1 MSGKRS
7 ALISQHADNIVLS
20 YRKELQTAL
29 CRYITDTLT
38 YIHTVTGFCEGF
50 SKWLLW
56 TETELDTLMD
66 IKDGIDAL
74 DLKITHVYNSEE
86 KCTAFLKFMKNKV
99 SADSRRE
106 KLEKEL
112 TEVLEYVLRGQEKLQ
127 PFLDAVEKLA
137 VTSLQVF
144 GENQELHL
152 PEGIRL
158 EHIQSVIS
166 AAQQICPLLL
176 EFKRDSK
183 VFFLP
188 KLENVDVLAYQ
199 LDRYIVTS
207 QKIHEKLEESAI
219 NDIWLKSTKAVVDLN
234 VDSSEAGIQSML
246 HHIYLLEEIRMNPD
260 FRMVFM
266 FMEKAGEDFI
276 SKFEEHQPRML
287 KFLDELEQCAVQLD
301 KMSKGSKISSV
312 AGSSA
317 GVIGGVLSIVGLAL
331 IPVTAGA
338 SLALTMTGVG
348 LGITSGLNSAVT
360 TGAEMKV
367 NHKHQTKA
375 GEVFKNFMEDVQSLQ
390 DCLQK
395 VTDQRVCGIETS
407 KVEMAV
413 GVSRIASK
421 VWTVGKG
428 TFDLVTDATS
438 AAKVF
443 PSAGKV
449 LAQEGKAL
457 RNASRL
463 ASDIPDI
470 GEAALKGSLALSKT
484 SRGGF
489 IALNALFLGMDI
501 FFIYRDGTSLAKGCE
516 AKVSQVIRARAA
528 LWSSE
533 IDSWQKICDSLKK
546 GLRKSEKNKGILESP
561 FYPETTS

>member
-1 MSGKRS
+1 
-7 ALISQHADNIVLS
+7 
-20 YRKELQTAL
+20 
-29 CRYITDTLT
+29 
-38 YIHTVTGFCEGF
+38 
-50 SKWLLW
+50 
-56 TETELDTLMD
+56 MD

>member
-1 MSGKRS
+1 MSGK
-7 ALISQHADNIVLS
+7 
-20 YRKELQTAL
+20 RKELQTAL

-74 DLKITHVYNSEE
+74 DLKITHVYNLEE
-86 KCTAFLKFMKNKV
+86 KCTAFLKFIKNKV

-137 VTSLQVF
+137 VTSQQVF

-183 VFFLP
+183 VFFRP

-234 VDSSEAGIQSML
+234 VDLSEAGIQSML
-246 HHIYLLEEIRMNPD
+246 HHIYLLEEIRMDPN

-266 FMEKAGEDFI
+266 FKEKAGEDFI

-317 GVIGGVLSIVGLAL
+317 GAIGGVLSIVGLAL

-348 LGITSGLNSAVT
+348 LGITSGLNSIVT

-375 GEVFKNFMEDVQSLQ
+375 GEVFKNFMEDVQILQ
-390 DCLQK
+390 DCLQN

>member
-1 MSGKRS
+1 
-7 ALISQHADNIVLS
+7 
-20 YRKELQTAL
+20 
-29 CRYITDTLT
+29 
-38 YIHTVTGFCEGF
+38 
-50 SKWLLW
+50 
-56 TETELDTLMD
+56 MD
-66 IKDGIDAL
+66 P
-74 DLKITHVYNSEE
+74 N
-86 KCTAFLKFMKNKV
+86 
-99 SADSRRE
+99 
-106 KLEKEL
+106 
-112 TEVLEYVLRGQEKLQ
+112 
-127 PFLDAVEKLA
+127 
-137 VTSLQVF
+137 
-144 GENQELHL
+144 
-152 PEGIRL
+152 
-158 EHIQSVIS
+158 
-166 AAQQICPLLL
+166 
-176 EFKRDSK
+176 
-183 VFFLP
+183 
-188 KLENVDVLAYQ
+188 
-199 LDRYIVTS
+199 
-207 QKIHEKLEESAI
+207 
-219 NDIWLKSTKAVVDLN
+219 
-234 VDSSEAGIQSML
+234 
-246 HHIYLLEEIRMNPD
+246 

-266 FMEKAGEDFI
+266 FKEKAGEDFI

-317 GVIGGVLSIVGLAL
+317 GAIGGVLSIVGLAL

-413 GVSRIASK
+413 GVRRIASK

-428 TFDLVTDATS
+428 IFDLVTDATS

-484 SRGGF
+484 SRAGF

-516 AKVSQVIRARAA
+516 AKVSQVIQARAA

>member
-1 MSGKRS
+1 
-7 ALISQHADNIVLS
+7 
-20 YRKELQTAL
+20 
-29 CRYITDTLT
+29 
-38 YIHTVTGFCEGF
+38 
-50 SKWLLW
+50 
-56 TETELDTLMD
+56 MD
-66 IKDGIDAL
+66 
-74 DLKITHVYNSEE
+74 
-86 KCTAFLKFMKNKV
+86 
-99 SADSRRE
+99 
-106 KLEKEL
+106 
-112 TEVLEYVLRGQEKLQ
+112 
-127 PFLDAVEKLA
+127 
-137 VTSLQVF
+137 
-144 GENQELHL
+144 
-152 PEGIRL
+152 
-158 EHIQSVIS
+158 
-166 AAQQICPLLL
+166 
-176 EFKRDSK
+176 
-183 VFFLP
+183 
-188 KLENVDVLAYQ
+188 
-199 LDRYIVTS
+199 
-207 QKIHEKLEESAI
+207 
-219 NDIWLKSTKAVVDLN
+219 
-234 VDSSEAGIQSML
+234 
-246 HHIYLLEEIRMNPD
+246 PD

-317 GVIGGVLSIVGLAL
+317 GAIGGVLSIVGLAL

-470 GEAALKGSLALSKT
+470 GEAALKGSLALSQRHQGVG
-484 SRGGF
+484 SSLSM
-489 IALNALFLGMDI
+489 IS
-501 FFIYRDGTSLAKGCE
+501 SLAW
-516 AKVSQVIRARAA
+516 IF
-528 LWSSE
+528 SSSTE
-533 IDSWQKICDSLKK
+533 TAPVWQKAVRQKFPRSSK
-546 GLRKSEKNKGILESP
+546 
-561 FYPETTS
+561 PELHFGAQRSTHGRRFVTL

>member
-1 MSGKRS
+1 
-7 ALISQHADNIVLS
+7 ISS
-20 YRKELQTAL
+20 ELQTAL

-38 YIHTVTGFCEGF
+38 YIHTVTGFCERF

-66 IKDGIDAL
+66 IKD
-74 DLKITHVYNSEE
+74 
-86 KCTAFLKFMKNKV
+86 V

-106 KLEKEL
+106 KLEKKL
-112 TEVLEYVLRGQEKLQ
+112 TEVLEHILRGQAKLE

-144 GENQELHL
+144 KENQELYL
-152 PEGIRL
+152 PEGISL

-207 QKIHEKLEESAI
+207 QKIHEKLEES
-219 NDIWLKSTKAVVDLN
+219 TKAVVDLN
-234 VDSSEAGIQSML
+234 VDLSEAGIQSML
-246 HHIYLLEEIRMNPD
+246 HHIYLLEEIRMDPN
-260 FRMVFM
+260 FRMVFT
-266 FMEKAGEDFI
+266 FKEKAGENFI
-276 SKFEEHQPRML
+276 SMFEEHQPRIL
-287 KFLDELEQCAVQLD
+287 EFLNELEQCAVQLD

-317 GVIGGVLSIVGLAL
+317 GAIGGVLSIVGLAL
-331 IPVTAGA
+331 IPVTAGT

-348 LGITSGLNSAVT
+348 LGVTSGLNSAVT

-390 DCLQK
+390 DCLQN
-395 VTDQRVCGIETS
+395 VTNQPVCGIETS
-407 KVEMAV
+407 KLETAV

-449 LAQEGKAL
+449 LAQQGKAL

-470 GEAALKGSLALSKT
+470 GEAALKGSLALSQT
-484 SRGGF
+484 STAGF

-501 FFIYRDGTSLAKGCE
+501 FFIYRDGTSLTKGCE

-533 IDSWQKICDSLKK
+533 IDSWQKICDSLKE
-546 GLRKSEKNKGILESP
+546 GLRKSEKNKGILETP
-561 FYPETTS
+561 FYPETTKRKSF